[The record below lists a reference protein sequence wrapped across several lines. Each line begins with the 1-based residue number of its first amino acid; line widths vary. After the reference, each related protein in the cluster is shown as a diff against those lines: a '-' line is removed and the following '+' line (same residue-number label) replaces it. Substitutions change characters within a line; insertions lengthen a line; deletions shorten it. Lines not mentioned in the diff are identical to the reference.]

1 MRLSYIYNMKK
12 VLIVITFFLA
22 AKAAIAQKELLPFDE
37 NNKYI
42 YYQVVDQANLIADTM
57 YNRALYFLKTAYPK
71 LKVTQNQTNESIT
84 GTGKLVVTS
93 TLLLKHEDGEIN
105 FNYTIES
112 KEHKYRFWLT
122 DFIFKPYKTD
132 RYGKSVSVD
141 GIEIPLESGAA
152 KLTKKQI
159 DSYLDQ
165 TGAYSKQF
173 GDKLKQYMVKTSS
186 LKKEAPIKK
195 ISTKDW

>member
-1 MRLSYIYNMKK
+1 M
-12 VLIVITFFLA
+12 TFFLV
-22 AKAAIAQKELLPFDE
+22 AKAAMAQKELLSFDE

-42 YYQVVDQANLIADTM
+42 YYQVVDQPNLIADTL
-57 YNRALYFLKTAYPK
+57 YSRAVYFLKAAYPK
-71 LKVTQNQTNESIT
+71 LKVSQNKTNESIT
-84 GTGKLVVTS
+84 GTGQFVVTS

-112 KEHKYRFWLT
+112 KEHKYRYWLT
-122 DFIFKPYKTD
+122 SFIFTPYKTD
-132 RYGKSVSVD
+132 RYGKSVLVD
-141 GIEIPLESGAA
+141 GIEIPLESGVA

-173 GDKLKQYMVKTSS
+173 GATLKHYMLKTSS
-186 LKKEAPIKK
+186 LKKETPLKK